1 MGDKTT
7 WSMNKMNK
15 TMIINYIMYTITLL
29 IMNVPSAIEHMT
41 PPP

>member
-7 WSMNKMNK
+7 RSMNKTNK
-15 TMIINYIMYTITLL
+15 TMTTNYIMYTITLL
-29 IMNVPSAIEHMT
+29 IMNVPSAIEHVA